1 MRLAGIALVATLAC
15 AACALQPEDEGVAG
29 RVAAGSL
36 SKDAPSGVAVAKLSD
51 WQLANAQE
59 DAKKPAVSETTT
71 PTKANPTPPVPEPE
85 STCMGQPCDPTPQ
98 PWEPDPLR
106 KAMKK

>member
-1 MRLAGIALVATLAC
+1 MRLAAIALVATLAC
-15 AACALQPEDEGVAG
+15 AACALQPEDEGVSDG
-29 RVAAGSL
+29 VAAGSL
-36 SKDAPSGVAVAKLSD
+36 SKDAPDVAVAKLPD
-51 WQLANAQE
+51 WQLANAQSE
-59 DAKKPAVSETTT
+59 AKKSAVSETTT
-71 PTKANPTPPVPEPE
+71 PTKANPTSPVPEPE